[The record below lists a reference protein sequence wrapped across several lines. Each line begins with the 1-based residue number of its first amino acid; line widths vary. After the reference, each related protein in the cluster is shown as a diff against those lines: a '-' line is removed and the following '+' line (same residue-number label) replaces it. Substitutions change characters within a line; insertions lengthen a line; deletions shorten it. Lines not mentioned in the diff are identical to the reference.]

1 VSGLPRALPPT
12 HRPVSVDLVGCC
24 FTCFLADHIATVCKF
39 PSRCLRC
46 HRAGHQTR
54 SCKQPRSSDVAGLL
68 PRQHR
73 LASGKQSRLTSV
85 VVINLKVGNA
95 ALAEQRGRR
104 SRSHS
109 STPPDQDEVPTL
121 EGSPSRH
128 SHPSPPPLPPPL
140 SAGSPPPQTT
150 ATISSSRLYR
160 ARLPRMWLR
169 RNLLTP

>member
-1 VSGLPRALPPT
+1 
-12 HRPVSVDLVGCC
+12 LVGCC

-46 HRAGHQTR
+46 HRAGHQTC

-73 LASGKQSRLTSV
+73 LASGKQPRLTSV
-85 VVINLKVGNA
+85 VVINLKVGNVA
-95 ALAEQRGRR
+95 VAEQRGRR

-140 SAGSPPPQTT
+140 SAAPPPPPQNHRHHFKLQV
-150 ATISSSRLYR
+150 I
-160 ARLPRMWLR
+160 PC
-169 RNLLTP
+169 TPAKDVDKEELANALVAVVGGTQP